1 MKTWTYAALVLP
13 LFACG
18 VASDPE
24 AALITDSE
32 LDSIQSSRDGL
43 VATENELP
51 PGVDVV
57 HVRLAWGYFAGKF
70 KNLPG
75 WVNWSGGTQMPGAQ
89 VSLENLVYFDRHD
102 KPVATAEADRVA
114 WSSKTLPHFDGAVIK
129 VAATEA
135 SQVLQFTTP
144 KYSRALTTAE
154 LAAGVNLRETVDS
167 DGHEVAIAAVPDRAC
182 AGFSYGYEKPSSEGW
197 LGFAGLFTDASGTIT
212 GRLRFRA
219 DGNQLTARLWKKD
232 GAQPYD
238 LSTDGDPS
246 ATGEGSIDPAS
257 HAFSFSLS
265 DADGNTVARVS
276 GIYAEPSYSPRGSF
290 QATVGC
296 P

>member
-1 MKTWTYAALVLP
+1 MKTWTRAALVLP

-18 VASDPE
+18 VPQTEES
-24 AALITDSE
+24 LITDSE
-32 LDSIQSSRDGL
+32 LDAIVSSRDGL
-43 VATENELP
+43 VATQPELP

-70 KNLPG
+70 RNLPG
-75 WVNWSGGTQMPGAQ
+75 WVSWSGGAQMPGAQ

-102 KPVATAEADRVA
+102 KPVATAEGDRVQ
-114 WSSKTLPHFDGAVIK
+114 WSSKTLPHFDGAVLR
-129 VAATEA
+129 VAASEA
-135 SQVLQFTTP
+135 GQVLQFTTP
-144 KYSRALTTAE
+144 KFQRALSIEA
-154 LAAGVNLRETVDS
+154 LAAGVNLRETVDA

-182 AGFSYGYEKPSSEGW
+182 AGFSYGYQKPSSEGW

-232 GAQPYD
+232 GSQPYD
-238 LSTDGDPS
+238 LGVVGDPS
-246 ATGEGSIDPAS
+246 ATGEGSIDPDS
-257 HAFSFSLS
+257 HSFALSLS

-276 GIYAEPSYSPRGSF
+276 GIYADPSYSPRGSF